1 MVDECARHVLSQV
14 CVMAGKKHSSLDK
27 VLGRIDQLDAAG
39 LQTLVQRLA
48 RERALLDTVFNTL
61 QEGVL
66 VITSDGE
73 IDYAN
78 DAAARMIGFK
88 DQAGA
93 AATLWRLVPGL
104 RASLDGEG
112 LRNKKDGLP
121 FVTREF
127 ELTYPQPRVVRLY
140 MVPFHEGET
149 EEQRFAIILADIT
162 TEKKSTEELIENEKI
177 SSILLL
183 AAGVAHEL
191 GNPLNS
197 LTIHLQ
203 LIERKLKK
211 LRGSKKADSLDESIR
226 ICQGEV
232 TRLDGI
238 IRNFLEAIRP
248 RAPDLA
254 EVNVVEIIEDVLRFQ
269 GKELEDRGLKIEG
282 ELPASTP
289 VIMADRNQLKQV
301 FFNLVKNAMEAMA
314 PGGTLAIRVGADDD
328 SVYIRIADTGTGIK
342 QEDLV
347 KLFSPYH
354 TTKTGGHGLGL
365 MIVQRIMRDHGGH
378 VGIESKEGLGTV
390 VTLQFPQKHRRV
402 RMLKS

>member
-1 MVDECARHVLSQV
+1 
-14 CVMAGKKHSSLDK
+14 MAGLKHTSLDK
-27 VLGRIDQLDAAG
+27 LLGRIDRLDTAG

-48 RERALLDTVFNTL
+48 RERAMLDTVFNTL

-66 VITSDGE
+66 VISADGE

-88 DQAGA
+88 GQAGVA
-93 AATLWRLVPGL
+93 TTLWRLVPGL
-104 RASLDGEG
+104 RASLEGEG
-112 LRNKKDGLP
+112 GPGSTEGRP
-121 FVTREF
+121 IVTREF
-127 ELTYPQPRVVRLY
+127 ELTYPAHRVVRLY
-140 MVPFHEGET
+140 MVPFHEAENGDS
-149 EEQRFAIILADIT
+149 RFAIILADIT
-162 TEKKSTEELIENEKI
+162 TEKKSTAELIENERI

-203 LIERKLKK
+203 LIERRLRK
-211 LRGSKKADSLDESIR
+211 LRDSKETASLAESIA

-238 IRNFLEAIRP
+238 IKNFLEAIRP
-248 RAPDLA
+248 RPPDLA
-254 EVNVVEIIEDVLRFQ
+254 EVNVVEVIDDVLRFQ
-269 GKELEDRGLKIEG
+269 AKELEDRGLTVEG

-301 FFNLVKNAMEAMA
+301 FFNLVKNAMEAMQ
-314 PGGTLAIRVGADDD
+314 PGGKFSIRVRADDD
-328 SVYIRIADTGTGIK
+328 SVFIRIADTGAGIRH
-342 QEDLV
+342 EDLA

-354 TTKTGGHGLGL
+354 TTKAGGHGLGL

-378 VGIESKEGLGTV
+378 VGIESKEGTGTV

-402 RMLKS
+402 RMLES

>member
-1 MVDECARHVLSQV
+1 MSV
-14 CVMAGKKHSSLDK
+14 KKPSPLDK
-27 VLGRIDQLDAAG
+27 MLGRADRLDAAG
-39 LQTLVQRLA
+39 LRTLVQRLA
-48 RERALLDTVFNTL
+48 RERALLDGVFNTL

-66 VITSDGE
+66 VITGAGD

-78 DAAARMIGFK
+78 EAARTIIGFK
-88 DQAGA
+88 EDTGS

-104 RASLDGEG
+104 RATLEGEG
-112 LRNKKDGLP
+112 RVGMRGPMPL
-121 FVTREF
+121 VTREF
-127 ELTYPQPRVVRLY
+127 ELTYPQARVVRLY
-140 MVPFHEGET
+140 MVPFDQVEGEG
-149 EEQRFAIILADIT
+149 ERFAIILSDIT
-162 TEKKSTEELIENEKI
+162 SEKKSTKELIENEKI
-177 SSILLL
+177 SSVLLL

-211 LRGSKKADSLDESIR
+211 LARSKESDSLGESIC
-226 ICQGEV
+226 ICHGEV

-238 IRNFLEAIRP
+238 IRNFLEALRP
-248 RAPDLA
+248 RPPDLA
-254 EVNVVEIIEDVLRFQ
+254 EVNVVEVIDDVLRFQ

-282 ELPASTP
+282 ELPASMP

-301 FFNLVKNAMEAMA
+301 FFNLIKNAMEAMQ
-314 PGGTLAIRVGADDD
+314 PGGKLGIHVRADDD
-328 SVYIRIADTGTGIK
+328 SVYVLIADTGAGIK
-342 QEDLV
+342 QEDIA

-378 VGIESKEGLGTV
+378 VGIESKEGTGTV

>member
-1 MVDECARHVLSQV
+1 MS
-14 CVMAGKKHSSLDK
+14 GKKHSSLDK
-27 VLGRIDQLDAAG
+27 MLGRVDRLDPAG

-61 QEGVL
+61 QEGVI
-66 VITSDGE
+66 VITADGE

-88 DQAGA
+88 DQSGA
-93 AATLWRLVPGL
+93 DATLWRLVPGL
-104 RASLDGEG
+104 RASLEGERPRG
-112 LRNKKDGLP
+112 KLDELP
-121 FVTREF
+121 LITREF
-127 ELTYPQPRVVRLY
+127 ELNYPQPRVVRLY

-149 EEQRFAIILADIT
+149 EEPRFALILADIT
-162 TEKKSTEELIENEKI
+162 TEKKTTEELIENEKI

-203 LIERKLKK
+203 LIERKLNK
-211 LRGSKKADSLDESIR
+211 LRSSKETASLAESIQV
-226 ICQGEV
+226 CQGEV

-238 IRNFLEAIRP
+238 VRNFLEAIRP
-248 RAPDLA
+248 RPPDLA
-254 EVNVVEIIEDVLRFQ
+254 EVNVVEVIEDVLRFQ
-269 GKELEDRGLKIEG
+269 AKELEDRGLTIEG
-282 ELPASTP
+282 ELPATTP

-301 FFNLVKNAMEAMA
+301 FFNLVKNAMEAME
-314 PGGTLAIRVGADDD
+314 PGGTLAIRVRADDD
-328 SVYIRIADTGTGIK
+328 SVYVRIADTGAGIK
-342 QEDLV
+342 QEDLS

-354 TTKTGGHGLGL
+354 TTKAGGHGLGL

-378 VGIESKEGLGTV
+378 VGVESKEDTGTV

>member
-1 MVDECARHVLSQV
+1 MS
-14 CVMAGKKHSSLDK
+14 GKKLSSLDK
-27 VLGRIDQLDAAG
+27 VLGRLDRLDVAG

-48 RERALLDTVFNTL
+48 RERTMLDAVFNIL

-66 VITSDGE
+66 VITADGE

-78 DAAARMIGFK
+78 DAAAQMIGFK
-88 DQAGA
+88 DQSGA

-104 RASLDGEG
+104 RASLDGESARG
-112 LRNKKDGLP
+112 QPAGQPLI
-121 FVTREF
+121 TREF
-127 ELTYPQPRVVRLY
+127 ELTYPQARVVRLY
-140 MVPFHEGET
+140 MVPFHEGEQG
-149 EEQRFAIILADIT
+149 EARFVIILADIT
-162 TEKKSTEELIENEKI
+162 REKKSTQELIENERT
-177 SSILLL
+177 SSVLLL

-211 LRGSKKADSLDESIR
+211 LRDAKEAAALTESIQ

-238 IRNFLEAIRP
+238 IQNFLEAIRP
-248 RAPDLA
+248 RPPDLA
-254 EVNVVEIIEDVLRFQ
+254 EVNVVEVIEDVLRFQ
-269 GKELEDRGLKIEG
+269 EKEFADREIKIEG
-282 ELPASTP
+282 ELPESTP
-289 VIMADRNQLKQV
+289 LIMADRNQLKQV
-301 FFNLVKNAMEAMA
+301 FFNLLKNAMEAMQ
-314 PGGTLAIRVGADDD
+314 PGGMLGIRVRADDD
-328 SVYIRIADTGTGIK
+328 SVFVRFADAGVGIK
-342 QEDLV
+342 QEDLA

-354 TTKTGGHGLGL
+354 TTKVGGHGLGL
-365 MIVQRIMRDHGGH
+365 MIVQRIMREHGGQ
-378 VGIESKEGLGTV
+378 VGIESKEGVGTV